1 MTIESLLILLFVGAV
16 AGWLAGLIWKGGGF
30 GLLWNIIIGVAG
42 AFIGGYLFK
51 LLGISF
57 HGIIGSIAAAL
68 AGALIL
74 LAVINLL
81 KRKR

>member
-1 MTIESLLILLFVGAV
+1 MTLTSIIILLAIGLV

-30 GLLWNIIIGVAG
+30 GILWNIIIGVAG
-42 AFIGGYLFK
+42 SFLGGWLFR

-57 HGIIGSIAAAL
+57 HGIIGSIVAAL

-74 LAVINLL
+74 LAIVNLI
-81 KRKR
+81 RRR